1 MNAIFSFIMAA
12 VYLYDGTYHRRHMV
26 NQTSYVCGTLWAAT
40 TVYELMNMPEV
51 KNFIYTV
58 SRLNRLV
65 DSFIEEFQALDSSDK
80 GFFAMIVIWL
90 LTFSVLERDA
100 WYHPASYINKEEDPD
115 PEILFSYLF
124 VLIAPLVMV
133 LFMCD
138 MWIRNNYAISAVL
151 VLITVGFIIVAFK
164 YIWQVAIIND
174 RKNLI

>member
-1 MNAIFSFIMAA
+1 MAA

-40 TVYELMNMPEV
+40 TVYELMNMPKV

-65 DSFIEEFQALDSSDK
+65 DSFIEEFQALDSYDK
-80 GFFAMIVIWL
+80 RFFAMIISWL
-90 LTFSVLERDA
+90 LTISVLERDA
-100 WYHPASYINKEEDPD
+100 WYHPASNINKEGDLS

-124 VLIAPLVMV
+124 ALITPLVMV

-138 MWIRNNYAISAVL
+138 MWIGNNYAISAVL
-151 VLITVGFIIVAFK
+151 VLITVDFIIVAFK
-164 YIWQVAIIND
+164 YIRQIAIIND
-174 RKNLI
+174 RKKE